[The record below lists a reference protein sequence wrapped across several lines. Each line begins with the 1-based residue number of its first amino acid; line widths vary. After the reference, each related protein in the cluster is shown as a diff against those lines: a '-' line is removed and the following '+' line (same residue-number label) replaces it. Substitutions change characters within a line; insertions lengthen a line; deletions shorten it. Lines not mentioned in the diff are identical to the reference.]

1 MKLEEDI
8 NNFDQPK
15 EIVLGYQSSL
25 LNDISIRSNA
35 ISKKLTILTRLVLLL
50 KIESSCLIK
59 RTVT

>member
-15 EIVLGYQSSL
+15 EIVLGDQSSL
-25 LNDISIRSNA
+25 LNDISIRSNV

>member
-15 EIVLGYQSSL
+15 EIVLGDQSSL

-59 RTVT
+59 RTIT

>member
-15 EIVLGYQSSL
+15 EIVLGDQSSL

-50 KIESSCLIK
+50 KIESSGLIK

>member
-15 EIVLGYQSSL
+15 EVVLGDQSSL

>member
-15 EIVLGYQSSL
+15 EIVLGDQSSL

-50 KIESSCLIK
+50 KIELSCLIK

>member
-1 MKLEEDI
+1 MKLQEDI

-15 EIVLGYQSSL
+15 EIVLGDQSSL

>member
-15 EIVLGYQSSL
+15 EIVLGDQSSL

>member
-15 EIVLGYQSSL
+15 EIVLGDQSSL

-35 ISKKLTILTRLVLLL
+35 ISKKLTILMRLVLLL

>member
-15 EIVLGYQSSL
+15 EIVLGDQSSL

-50 KIESSCLIK
+50 KIESSCQIK